1 MGAGGPRQ
9 KLAGGPE
16 RLLGSSPPRLGCRVP
31 MRIDELRPREA
42 AGGTE
47 AGPTPAGP
55 GWLGSLGGG
64 LGSLCKHR
72 EVVLGAPIE
81 CAEA

>member
-1 MGAGGPRQ
+1 
-9 KLAGGPE
+9 
-16 RLLGSSPPRLGCRVP
+16 